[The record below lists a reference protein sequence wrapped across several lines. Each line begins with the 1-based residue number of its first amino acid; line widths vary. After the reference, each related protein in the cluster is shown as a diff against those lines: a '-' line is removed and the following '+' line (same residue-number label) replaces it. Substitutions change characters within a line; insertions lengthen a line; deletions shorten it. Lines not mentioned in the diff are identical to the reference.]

1 MLSEKRK
8 DGKRGDGRQV
18 LKSKDIGGELKCWQ
32 GSRTTVS
39 LPERP
44 GRMDDRYWTGEG
56 SYAGQCKSHK
66 NNCVRRFSGRR
77 GAQRNR

>member
-1 MLSEKRK
+1 MDGRKCWMKRIRTKELKMLSEKRK

-44 GRMDDRYWTGEG
+44 GLMDDRY
-56 SYAGQCKSHK
+56 
-66 NNCVRRFSGRR
+66 
-77 GAQRNR
+77 